1 MSHASYLTR
10 TGICTTDLAAHPTD
24 PLLAADVLFSKIAA
38 AGYTTVQFGFSTV
51 TDTRYTAD
59 GQIEFPDCTDLLAD
73 GTTEKLRAAAQN
85 HGIEISATN
94 GTFNMAHPDPAGACG
109 SDPAVRQ
116 LSCGFPISRR
126 VDRLPLQ
133 WYALRPPPL
142 DI

>member
-24 PLLAADVLFSKIAA
+24 PLLTADVLFSKIAA

-73 GTTEKLRAAAQN
+73 GTTEKLRAVAQN

-94 GTFNMAHPDPAGACG
+94 GTFNMAHPDPA
-109 SDPAVRQ
+109 VRQ
-116 LSCGFPISRR
+116 LSCGLPISRR

-133 WYALRPPPL
+133 WYALHPPPL
-142 DI
+142 DV